1 MNLQLENAHANETI
15 RRNDII
21 YRRWHKNNRRN
32 SNIQAC
38 GIRCSELHKRAERA
52 EFRAFEKANKEIRG
66 RMYEA
71 GKVDHTDTL
80 ILRYARD
87 LLGRTNRSIMEI
99 NNVAYLKKKPLNTLV
114 KYPGGKTGDLKH
126 LRESFIE
133 LFPKTIGDYYEPFLG
148 GGAVWLAVEPQGKM
162 YVNDF
167 SDDLIEFYT
176 LIKNQ
181 DQDFFG
187 YIAKMG
193 KAWQQL
199 HDIAVKHVGDIYKGD
214 LSPLTQ
220 YKTCIDSLVLNGA
233 DAFDIIKKI
242 VEAKLPRIKKV
253 EEKKKSKLSD
263 EDQLANIEGALK
275 AGYYTYVR
283 DVYNH
288 HKKHDAL
295 RAAAFYF
302 LRDYAFSSMF
312 RFSKDGRFNVPYG
325 GVSYND
331 RSPDVRSPYWQ
342 SEALLDHL
350 NKTEFDNLDFEEFLN
365 KRKPKKDDFLF
376 IDPPY
381 DSEFSTYDQNEF
393 SQKDQKRL
401 ADYLINK
408 SKAQFM
414 AVMKNTDFIYGLYA
428 GHEDQNVRWKTFD
441 KNYTVSFRNRNDKE
455 VEHIVV
461 YRIND

>member
-1 MNLQLENAHANETI
+1 MNLQLENAHAGETI
-15 RRNDII
+15 RRNDAL
-21 YRRWHKNNRRN
+21 YRRWQKNNRRN
-32 SNIQAC
+32 FTIQAC

-52 EFRAFEKANKEIRG
+52 AFRAFEKANKDSRG
-66 RMYEA
+66 RMYAA
-71 GKVDHTDTL
+71 GKVDHVDTL

-99 NNVAYLKKKPLNTLV
+99 TNVAYLKNKALSPLV
-114 KYPGGKTGDLKH
+114 KWPGGKTGDLKH

-133 LFPKTIGDYYEPFLG
+133 LFPKKIDDYYEPFLG

-167 SDDLIEFYT
+167 SDDLIKFYT
-176 LIKNQ
+176 FIKTQNQ
-181 DQDFFG
+181 EFFDC
-187 YIAKMG
+187 IAKMG
-193 KAWQQL
+193 KAWQKL
-199 HDIAVKHVGDIYKGD
+199 HDIAVAHVGEFYNGD
-214 LSPLTQ
+214 LSPLAQ
-220 YKTCIDSLVLNGA
+220 YKAVIASLVLNGD
-233 DAFDIIKKI
+233 DAFDTIKKI
-242 VEAKLPRIKKV
+242 VAAKLPRIKKV
-253 EEKKKSKLSD
+253 EDKKKSKLSE

-283 DVYNH
+283 DIYNS
-288 HKKHDAL
+288 HKQHDAL

-331 RSPDVRSPYWQ
+331 RSPDVRCDYWQ
-342 SEALLDHL
+342 SPTLLEHL

-365 KRKPKKDDFLF
+365 KRKPKKNDFLF

-393 SQKDQKRL
+393 GQKDQRRL
-401 ADYLINK
+401 AEYLIHK
-408 SKAQFM
+408 TKAQFM